1 MSRKAILEEKF
12 ESQGWY
18 NLWWELSNE
27 VRVVLFP
34 KSRDANNQFM
44 IFKVA
49 IFLSKRFSNTFEREG
64 YKPTVQ
70 IDGSF
75 EQLFETRLYE
85 MQLL

>member
-1 MSRKAILEEKF
+1 
-12 ESQGWY
+12 
-18 NLWWELSNE
+18 
-27 VRVVLFP
+27 
-34 KSRDANNQFM
+34 M